1 MTIEERLQNL
11 ELEDLVGQTLCYDIY
26 DRDDPKEIEEILKKI
41 RPGGIFLTRMS
52 QEKIKMYTDMANK
65 YTKLPVIVAADVE
78 NGPAAIVEDSVFI
91 PHQMAWGA
99 CDDAD
104 LLKKAGRAT
113 AKICRKNGVHWTFS
127 PIIDINYNF
136 RNPESNIRSVSDDPK
151 QVVKMTKAM
160 MEGMQENGYMVT
172 ACKHFP
178 GQGMDERNSHFLTT
192 SNPMTQE
199 EWMNT
204 YGWVYKQMIEAGA
217 PSIMVGHGGLECFEK
232 EIDPLFGAL
241 PAVLSKSL
249 MTDLLKGI
257 LGFDGCLVSDAM
269 SMIGVASR
277 VNDLAEIGVKFLKA
291 GGDVILFPEPTD
303 FDNVLQAVKSGELPM
318 ERLKDAVLR
327 MLRLKERVRLFEEQS
342 KINAE
347 IGDVTDMEEIA
358 QEIADKS
365 IKVVRDYNHVI
376 PTKLEK
382 GSKILMLNMLE
393 PHFHKPPTGKEL
405 SAMKQAFEER
415 GYIVDE
421 IYTAKHKQ
429 VQEIMNNYDMICL
442 NCKMSSQDYNG
453 ASMRVNWNNIMVLWR
468 GYVLQHKRFVFT
480 SFGDPYK
487 LFDFPYL
494 KEYVNAFS
502 FTDASQRAVVK
513 VILGEIEAQGKNPVR
528 LEGFFERE
536 V

>member
-1 MTIEERLQNL
+1 
-11 ELEDLVGQTLCYDIY
+11 
-26 DRDDPKEIEEILKKI
+26 
-41 RPGGIFLTRMS
+41 
-52 QEKIKMYTDMANK
+52 
-65 YTKLPVIVAADVE
+65 
-78 NGPAAIVEDSVFI
+78 
-91 PHQMAWGA
+91 
-99 CDDAD
+99 
-104 LLKKAGRAT
+104 
-113 AKICRKNGVHWTFS
+113 
-127 PIIDINYNF
+127 
-136 RNPESNIRSVSDDPK
+136 
-151 QVVKMTKAM
+151 
-160 MEGMQENGYMVT
+160 
-172 ACKHFP
+172 
-178 GQGMDERNSHFLTT
+178 MDERNSHFLTT